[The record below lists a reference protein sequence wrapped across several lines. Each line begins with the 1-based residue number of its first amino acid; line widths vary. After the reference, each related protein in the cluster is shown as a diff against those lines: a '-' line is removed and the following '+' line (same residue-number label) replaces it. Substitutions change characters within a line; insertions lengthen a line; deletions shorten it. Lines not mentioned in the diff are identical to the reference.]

1 MIFISLNS
9 KSIQKL
15 AEQFG
20 YLPYMIERYFQF
32 LGEDQT
38 KQLLE
43 ANEKPVTPSIR
54 VNTLKIDKD
63 SLKNRLGSKGF
74 KLESIDWIDYVFK
87 IKKSPLNLGST
98 QLPFSS
104 WLLLNLFRPQFYEC
118 PFFDNSI
125 F

>member
-1 MIFISLNS
+1 MNS

-43 ANEKPVTPSIR
+43 AIN
-54 VNTLKIDKD
+54 
-63 SLKNRLGSKGF
+63 
-74 KLESIDWIDYVFK
+74 
-87 IKKSPLNLGST
+87 KS
-98 QLPFSS
+98 
-104 WLLLNLFRPQFYEC
+104 
-118 PFFDNSI
+118 
-125 F
+125 